1 MASFFSLHRPISV
14 TAVIPP
20 PSSSSSFS
28 SIFEARPAAKPRPA
42 DVIYTISVAVDN
54 LEKAATQPE
63 QQPPAPSSPQSPQP
77 QTHDSLRAAV
87 TQASPSN
94 AEPAQPTNL
103 DGEPLQTVNINI
115 EELARNFGPFRPPPP
130 PMPMP
135 SFTMESAPA
144 PRSVRPTR
152 TRQVTFFTAR
162 TPLHR
167 DPTYPTR
174 PQYVEPQN
182 SGRQPFLERM
192 RVRHERW
199 EEGRAQQIREMWR
212 AISVKRQRKLK
223 MKKHK
228 YKKLMRRTR
237 NLRRRLDRL

>member
-1 MASFFSLHRPISV
+1 MASLFSLHRPISV
-14 TAVIPP
+14 TAVIPS
-20 PSSSSSFS
+20 PSSYSSFS
-28 SIFEARPAAKPRPA
+28 SIFEPGPAVKPRPA
-42 DVIYTISVAVDN
+42 EVIYTISAAVDN
-54 LEKAATQPE
+54 LEKAATPSE
-63 QQPPAPSSPQSPQP
+63 QQPPALSSPQSPPP
-77 QTHDSLRAAV
+77 QTYDTLRAAV

-103 DGEPLQTVNINI
+103 DGQPPQTININI
-115 EELARNFGPFRPPPP
+115 EELARSFWPFRPPPP
-130 PMPMP
+130 PTPMS
-135 SFTMESAPA
+135 SFSMESAPE
-144 PRSVRPTR
+144 PPPVRPTR
-152 TRQVTFFTAR
+152 TRQITFFTAR

-174 PQYVEPQN
+174 PQYVEPRN
-182 SGRQPFLERM
+182 SGRQPFLDRM
-192 RVRHERW
+192 RERHESW
-199 EEGRAQQIREMWR
+199 EEGRAEKLREMWR